1 MRRNS
6 KMAMRK
12 VFYGPDGIM
21 LKYILRM
28 YDKESLLNY
37 ARDLEIKRTSGLKK
51 DELAEKIAN
60 ELLMPTVM
68 RRRIAVL
75 SPECRILLERAM
87 REAFIP
93 TPEEMDDALCLH
105 ESDYAFLNKREQL
118 DVPVDVKIAY
128 EKINTP
134 EFRKYARKMSWL
146 SQCLN
151 FGEVFYGVFDKD
163 VLRKIY
169 NVRKGYH
176 ISEEQLEKMCSEF
189 PVDMTECHM
198 EEGQRFIVA
207 EYLAY
212 DDRYKNLLD
221 IQAGKDF
228 YIPNAQ
234 EVLDYSRNLY
244 LSQEP
249 AYQNFREF
257 LQHEIGMTYDE
268 ADAEALE
275 TWDKIQFDIDF
286 TEIVQYIIDVYEDLL
301 DGTKIEKIIQLLQ
314 EVNNNTRMRIH
325 RGHTPNEMMRKGMEE
340 DRFSQ
345 KPIVVPGSTEA
356 ANLLKSASE
365 ELKEMGV
372 CVDFDSNAV
381 IVPNNFS
388 QNNVSGQAA
397 NSIKKIYPN
406 DSCPCGS
413 GKKFKKCCGGHGKL

>member
-1 MRRNS
+1 
-6 KMAMRK
+6 MAMRK
-12 VFYGPDGIM
+12 VFYGPEGIM
-21 LKYILRM
+21 LKHILRM

-87 REAFIP
+87 REPLIP
-93 TPEEMDDALCLH
+93 TPEEMDDALFLH

-151 FGEVFYGVFDKD
+151 FGEAFYGVFDKD

-176 ISEEQLEKMCSEF
+176 ISEEQLEKMCNEF
-189 PVDMTECHM
+189 PDDMTECHM

-234 EVLDYSRNLY
+234 EVLDYARNLY

-365 ELKEMGV
+365 ELKEMGI

-413 GKKFKKCCGGHGKL
+413 GKKFKKCCGRHDKL

>member
-1 MRRNS
+1 
-6 KMAMRK
+6 MAMRK
-12 VFYGPDGIM
+12 VFYGPEGIM
-21 LKYILRM
+21 LKHILRM

-87 REAFIP
+87 REPLIP
-93 TPEEMDDALCLH
+93 TPEEMDDALFLH

-151 FGEVFYGVFDKD
+151 FGEAFYGVFDKD

-176 ISEEQLEKMCSEF
+176 ISEEELEKLCNEF
-189 PVDMTECHM
+189 PDDMTECHM

-212 DDRYKNLLD
+212 GDRYKDLLD

-234 EVLDYSRNLY
+234 EVLDYARNLY

-356 ANLLKSASE
+356 ASLLKSASE

>member
-1 MRRNS
+1 
-6 KMAMRK
+6 MAMRK

-93 TPEEMDDALCLH
+93 TPEEMDDALFLH

-151 FGEVFYGVFDKD
+151 FGEAFYGVFDKD

-189 PVDMTECHM
+189 PDDMTECHM

-234 EVLDYSRNLY
+234 EVLDYARNLY

-257 LQHEIGMTYDE
+257 LQHEIGMPYDE

-275 TWDKIQFDIDF
+275 IWDKIQFDIDF

-381 IVPNNFS
+381 IIPNNSS

-406 DSCPCGS
+406 DPCPCGS
-413 GKKFKKCCGGHGKL
+413 GKKLKKCCGGHGKL

>member
-1 MRRNS
+1 
-6 KMAMRK
+6 MAMRK
-12 VFYGPDGIM
+12 VFYGSEGIM
-21 LKYILRM
+21 LKHILRM

-87 REAFIP
+87 REPLIP
-93 TPEEMDDALCLH
+93 TPEEMDDALFLH

-151 FGEVFYGVFDKD
+151 FGEAFYGVFDKD

-176 ISEEQLEKMCSEF
+176 ISEEQLEKMCNEF
-189 PVDMTECHM
+189 PDDMTECHM

-212 DDRYKNLLD
+212 RDRYKDLLD

-234 EVLDYSRNLY
+234 EVLDYARNLY

-301 DGTKIEKIIQLLQ
+301 DDTKIEEIIQLLQ
-314 EVNNNTRMRIH
+314 ELNNNTRMQIH

-340 DRFSQ
+340 GRFSQ
-345 KPIVVPGSTEA
+345 RPIVVPGSTET

-365 ELKEMGV
+365 ELKEMGI
-372 CVDFDSNAV
+372 CVDFDSNAA
-381 IVPNNFS
+381 IVPNNSS
-388 QNNVSGQAA
+388 QNNVSGQVA
-397 NSIKKIYPN
+397 NSFKKIYPN
-406 DSCPCGS
+406 DPCPCGS
-413 GKKFKKCCGGHGKL
+413 GKKFKKCCGRHDKL

>member
-1 MRRNS
+1 
-6 KMAMRK
+6 MAMRK
-12 VFYGPDGIM
+12 VFYGPEGIM
-21 LKYILRM
+21 LRHVLRM

-37 ARDLEIKRTSGLKK
+37 ARDLEIRRTSRLKK
-51 DELAEKIAN
+51 DELADKIAN

-87 REAFIP
+87 REPFIP

-118 DVPVDVKIAY
+118 DVPIDVKIAY
-128 EKINTP
+128 EKLNTP

-146 SQCLN
+146 SQCLD
-151 FGEVFYGVFDKD
+151 FGEAFYGVFDKD
-163 VLRKIY
+163 VLRKVF
-169 NVRKGYH
+169 NVRKGFH
-176 ISEEQLEKMCSEF
+176 ISEEELEKLCNEF
-189 PVDMTECHM
+189 PDDMTECHM

-212 DDRYKNLLD
+212 SDRYKDLLD

-228 YIPNAQ
+228 YIPNEQ
-234 EVLDYSRNLY
+234 EVRDYARNLY
-244 LSQEP
+244 LSQKP

-275 TWDKIQFDIDF
+275 IWDKIQFDIDF

>member
-1 MRRNS
+1 
-6 KMAMRK
+6 MAMRK
-12 VFYGPDGIM
+12 VFYGPEGIM
-21 LKYILRM
+21 LKHILRM

-87 REAFIP
+87 REPFIP

-134 EFRKYARKMSWL
+134 EFRKYASKMSWL

-234 EVLDYSRNLY
+234 EVLDYARNLY

-257 LQHEIGMTYDE
+257 LQHEIGMPYDE

-275 TWDKIQFDIDF
+275 IWDKIQFDIDF

-340 DRFSQ
+340 GRFSQ

-381 IVPNNFS
+381 IVPNNSS
-388 QNNVSGQAA
+388 QNNVFGQVD
-397 NSIKKIYPN
+397 NSFKKVYPN
-406 DSCPCGS
+406 DPCPCGS
-413 GKKFKKCCGGHGKL
+413 GKKFKKCCGKHGKL

>member
-1 MRRNS
+1 
-6 KMAMRK
+6 MAMRK
-12 VFYGPDGIM
+12 VFYGPEGIM
-21 LKYILRM
+21 LKHILRM

-87 REAFIP
+87 REPLIP
-93 TPEEMDDALCLH
+93 TPEEMDDALFLH

-151 FGEVFYGVFDKD
+151 FGEAFYGVFDKD

-189 PVDMTECHM
+189 PDDMTECHM
-198 EEGQRFIVA
+198 EGGQRFIVA

-257 LQHEIGMTYDE
+257 LQHEIGMTFDE
-268 ADAEALE
+268 ANAEAME

-314 EVNNNTRMRIH
+314 ELNNNTRMRIH

-340 DRFSQ
+340 ERFSQ

-381 IVPNNFS
+381 IVPNNSS
-388 QNNVSGQAA
+388 QNNVFGQVA
-397 NSIKKIYPN
+397 NSFKKIYPN
-406 DSCPCGS
+406 DPCPCGS
-413 GKKFKKCCGGHGKL
+413 GKKFKKCCGKHGKL

>member
-1 MRRNS
+1 
-6 KMAMRK
+6 MAMRK
-12 VFYGPDGIM
+12 VFYGPEGIM
-21 LKYILRM
+21 LKHILRM

-87 REAFIP
+87 REPFIP

-151 FGEVFYGVFDKD
+151 FGEAFYGVFDKD

-176 ISEEQLEKMCSEF
+176 ISEEQLEKMCNEF
-189 PVDMTECHM
+189 PDDMTECHM

-212 DDRYKNLLD
+212 RDRYKDLLD

-234 EVLDYSRNLY
+234 EVLDYARNLY

-257 LQHEIGMTYDE
+257 LQHEIGMTYEE
-268 ADAEALE
+268 ADEEALE
-275 TWDKIQFDIDF
+275 IWDKIQFNVDF
-286 TEIVQYIIDVYEDLL
+286 SDIVQYLIDVCGDLL
-301 DGTKIEKIIQLLQ
+301 DDTKIEEMIQLLQ
-314 EVNNNTRMRIH
+314 ELNNNTRMQIH

-381 IVPNNFS
+381 IVPNNSS
-388 QNNVSGQAA
+388 QNNVSGQVD
-397 NSIKKIYPN
+397 NSFKKIYPN
-406 DSCPCGS
+406 DPCPCGS

>member
-1 MRRNS
+1 
-6 KMAMRK
+6 MRK
-12 VFYGPDGIM
+12 VFYGPEGIM
-21 LKYILRM
+21 LKHILRM

-87 REAFIP
+87 REPLIP
-93 TPEEMDDALCLH
+93 TPEEMDDALFLH

-151 FGEVFYGVFDKD
+151 FGEAFYGVFDKD

-257 LQHEIGMTYDE
+257 LQHEIGMTFDE
-268 ADAEALE
+268 ANAEAME
-275 TWDKIQFDIDF
+275 IWDKIQFDIDF
-286 TEIVQYIIDVYEDLL
+286 TEIVQYFIDVYEDLL
-301 DGTKIEKIIQLLQ
+301 DDIKIEEIIPLLQ
-314 EVNNNTRMRIH
+314 ELNNSTRMQIH

-340 DRFSQ
+340 GRFSQ
-345 KPIVVPGSTEA
+345 RPTVVPGSAEA
-356 ANLLKSASE
+356 ASLLKSASE

-381 IVPNNFS
+381 IVPNNSS
-388 QNNVSGQAA
+388 QNNVFGQVD
-397 NSIKKIYPN
+397 NSFKKIYPN
-406 DSCPCGS
+406 DPCPCGS
-413 GKKFKKCCGGHGKL
+413 GKKFKKCCGKHGKL

>member
-1 MRRNS
+1 
-6 KMAMRK
+6 MAMRK
-12 VFYGPDGIM
+12 VFYGPEGIM
-21 LKYILRM
+21 LRHVLRM

-37 ARDLEIKRTSGLKK
+37 ARDLEIRRTSGLKK
-51 DELAEKIAN
+51 DELADKIAN

-87 REAFIP
+87 REPFIP

-151 FGEVFYGVFDKD
+151 FGEAFYGVFDKD

-176 ISEEQLEKMCSEF
+176 ISEEQLEKMCNEF

-234 EVLDYSRNLY
+234 EVLDYARNLY

-275 TWDKIQFDIDF
+275 IWDKIQFDIDF

-301 DGTKIEKIIQLLQ
+301 DDTKIEEIIQLLQ
-314 EVNNNTRMRIH
+314 ELNNNTRMQIH

-340 DRFSQ
+340 SCFSQ
-345 KPIVVPGSTEA
+345 RPIVVPGSTET

-365 ELKEMGV
+365 ELKEMGI
-372 CVDFDSNAV
+372 CVDFESNAA
-381 IVPNNFS
+381 IISNNSS
-388 QNNVSGQAA
+388 QNNVSGQVD
-397 NSIKKIYPN
+397 NSYKKIYPN
-406 DSCPCGS
+406 APCPCGS
-413 GKKFKKCCGGHGKL
+413 GRKFKKCCGRYDKL

>member
-1 MRRNS
+1 
-6 KMAMRK
+6 MAMRK

-37 ARDLEIKRTSGLKK
+37 ARDLEIRRTSGLKK
-51 DELAEKIAN
+51 DELADKIAN

-87 REAFIP
+87 REPFIP

-169 NVRKGYH
+169 NARKGYH
-176 ISEEQLEKMCSEF
+176 ISEEELEKLCNEF
-189 PVDMTECHM
+189 PDDMTECHM

-234 EVLDYSRNLY
+234 EVLDYARNLY

-286 TEIVQYIIDVYEDLL
+286 TEIVQYFIDVYEDLL

-340 DRFSQ
+340 DRLSQ

>member
-1 MRRNS
+1 
-6 KMAMRK
+6 MAMRK
-12 VFYGPDGIM
+12 VFYGPEGIM
-21 LKYILRM
+21 LKHILRM

-87 REAFIP
+87 REPLIP

-118 DVPVDVKIAY
+118 DVPIDVKIAY
-128 EKINTP
+128 EKLNTP

-176 ISEEQLEKMCSEF
+176 ISEEQLEKMCNEF
-189 PVDMTECHM
+189 PDDMTECHM

-212 DDRYKNLLD
+212 RDRYKDLLD

-234 EVLDYSRNLY
+234 EVLDYARNLY
-244 LSQEP
+244 LSQKP

-314 EVNNNTRMRIH
+314 EVNNNTRMQIH

-340 DRFSQ
+340 GRFSQ
-345 KPIVVPGSTEA
+345 RPTVVPGSAEA
-356 ANLLKSASE
+356 ASLLKSASE

-381 IVPNNFS
+381 IVPNNSS
-388 QNNVSGQAA
+388 QNNVFGQVD
-397 NSIKKIYPN
+397 NSFKKVYPN
-406 DSCPCGS
+406 DPCPCGS

>member
-1 MRRNS
+1 
-6 KMAMRK
+6 MAMRK

-151 FGEVFYGVFDKD
+151 FGEAFYGVFDKD

-176 ISEEQLEKMCSEF
+176 ISEEQLEKMCNEF
-189 PVDMTECHM
+189 PDDMTECHM

-212 DDRYKNLLD
+212 RDRYKDLLD

-234 EVLDYSRNLY
+234 EVLDYARNLY

-275 TWDKIQFDIDF
+275 IWDKIQFDIDF

-301 DGTKIEKIIQLLQ
+301 DDTKIEEIIQLLQ
-314 EVNNNTRMRIH
+314 EVNNNTRMQIH

-340 DRFSQ
+340 GRFSQ
-345 KPIVVPGSTEA
+345 RTTVVPGSAEA
-356 ANLLKSASE
+356 ASLLKSASE

>member
-1 MRRNS
+1 
-6 KMAMRK
+6 MAMRK
-12 VFYGPDGIM
+12 VFYGPEGIM
-21 LKYILRM
+21 LKHILRM

-87 REAFIP
+87 REPLIP
-93 TPEEMDDALCLH
+93 TPEEMDDALFLH

-134 EFRKYARKMSWL
+134 EFGKYARKMSWL

-151 FGEVFYGVFDKD
+151 FGEAFYGVFDKD

-189 PVDMTECHM
+189 PDDMTECHM
-198 EEGQRFIVA
+198 EEGRRFIVA

-268 ADAEALE
+268 ANAEALE
-275 TWDKIQFDIDF
+275 IWDKIQFDIDF
-286 TEIVQYIIDVYEDLL
+286 TEIVQYFIDVYEDLL
-301 DGTKIEKIIQLLQ
+301 DDIKIEEIIPLLQ
-314 EVNNNTRMRIH
+314 ELNNSTRMQIH

-340 DRFSQ
+340 GRFSQ
-345 KPIVVPGSTEA
+345 RPTVVPGSAEA
-356 ANLLKSASE
+356 ASLLKSASE

-381 IVPNNFS
+381 IVPNNSS
-388 QNNVSGQAA
+388 QNNVFGQVD
-397 NSIKKIYPN
+397 NSFKKIYPN
-406 DSCPCGS
+406 DPCPCGS

>member
-1 MRRNS
+1 
-6 KMAMRK
+6 MAMRK
-12 VFYGPDGIM
+12 VFYGPEGIM
-21 LKYILRM
+21 LRHVLRM

-37 ARDLEIKRTSGLKK
+37 ARDLEIRRTSGLKK
-51 DELAEKIAN
+51 DELADKIAN

-87 REAFIP
+87 REPFIP

-118 DVPVDVKIAY
+118 DVPIDVKIAY
-128 EKINTP
+128 EKLNTP

-146 SQCLN
+146 SQCLD
-151 FGEVFYGVFDKD
+151 FGEAFYGVFDKD
-163 VLRKIY
+163 VLRKVF

-176 ISEEQLEKMCSEF
+176 ISEEELEKLCNEF
-189 PVDMTECHM
+189 PDDMTECHM

-212 DDRYKNLLD
+212 SDHYKDLLD

-228 YIPNAQ
+228 YIPNEQ
-234 EVLDYSRNLY
+234 EVLDYARNLY
-244 LSQEP
+244 LSQKPE
-249 AYQNFREF
+249 YQNFREF

-275 TWDKIQFDIDF
+275 IWDKIQFDIDF
-286 TEIVQYIIDVYEDLL
+286 TEIVRYIIDVYEDLL
-301 DGTKIEKIIQLLQ
+301 DDTKIEEIIQLLQ
-314 EVNNNTRMRIH
+314 ELNNNTRMQIH

-340 DRFSQ
+340 SCFSQ
-345 KPIVVPGSTEA
+345 RPIVVPGSTET

-365 ELKEMGV
+365 ELKEMGI
-372 CVDFDSNAV
+372 CVDFESNAA
-381 IVPNNFS
+381 IISNNSS
-388 QNNVSGQAA
+388 QNNVSGQVD
-397 NSIKKIYPN
+397 NSYKKIYPN
-406 DSCPCGS
+406 APCPCGS
-413 GKKFKKCCGGHGKL
+413 GRKFKKCCGRYDKL

>member
-1 MRRNS
+1 
-6 KMAMRK
+6 MAMRK
-12 VFYGPDGIM
+12 VFYGPEGIM
-21 LKYILRM
+21 LKHILRM

-87 REAFIP
+87 REPLIP
-93 TPEEMDDALCLH
+93 TPEEMDDALFLH

-151 FGEVFYGVFDKD
+151 FGEAFYGVFDKD

-176 ISEEQLEKMCSEF
+176 ISEEQLEKMCNEF
-189 PVDMTECHM
+189 PDDMTECHM

-234 EVLDYSRNLY
+234 EVLDYARNLY

-275 TWDKIQFDIDF
+275 IWDKIQFDIDF

-301 DGTKIEKIIQLLQ
+301 DDTKIEEIIQLLQ
-314 EVNNNTRMRIH
+314 EVNNNTRMQIH

-340 DRFSQ
+340 GRFSQ
-345 KPIVVPGSTEA
+345 RPTVVPGSAEA
-356 ANLLKSASE
+356 ASLLKSASE

-381 IVPNNFS
+381 IVPNNSS
-388 QNNVSGQAA
+388 QNNVSGQVA
-397 NSIKKIYPN
+397 NSFKKIYPN
-406 DSCPCGS
+406 DPCPCGS

>member
-1 MRRNS
+1 
-6 KMAMRK
+6 MAMRK
-12 VFYGPDGIM
+12 VFYGPEGIM
-21 LKYILRM
+21 LKHILRM

-87 REAFIP
+87 REPLIP
-93 TPEEMDDALCLH
+93 TPEEMDDALFLH

-118 DVPVDVKIAY
+118 DVPIDVKIAY
-128 EKINTP
+128 EKLNTP

-146 SQCLN
+146 SQCLD
-151 FGEVFYGVFDKD
+151 FGEAFYGVFDKD
-163 VLRKIY
+163 VLRKVF

-176 ISEEQLEKMCSEF
+176 ISEEELEKLCNEF
-189 PVDMTECHM
+189 PDDMTECHM

-212 DDRYKNLLD
+212 SDRYKDLLD

-228 YIPNAQ
+228 YIPNEQ
-234 EVLDYSRNLY
+234 EVLDYARNLY
-244 LSQEP
+244 LSQKP

-340 DRFSQ
+340 ERFSQ
-345 KPIVVPGSTEA
+345 RPIVVPGSTET

-365 ELKEMGV
+365 ELKEMGI
-372 CVDFDSNAV
+372 CVDFDSNAA
-381 IVPNNFS
+381 IVPNNSS
-388 QNNVSGQAA
+388 QNNVSGQVA
-397 NSIKKIYPN
+397 NSFKKIYPN
-406 DSCPCGS
+406 DPCSCGS
-413 GKKFKKCCGGHGKL
+413 GKKFKKCCGRHDKL

>member
-1 MRRNS
+1 
-6 KMAMRK
+6 MAMRK
-12 VFYGPDGIM
+12 VFYGPEGIM
-21 LKYILRM
+21 LKHILRM

-87 REAFIP
+87 REPFIP

-176 ISEEQLEKMCSEF
+176 ISEEQLEKMCNEF
-189 PVDMTECHM
+189 PDDMTECHM

-212 DDRYKNLLD
+212 RDRYKDLLD

-234 EVLDYSRNLY
+234 EVLDYARNLY

>member
-1 MRRNS
+1 
-6 KMAMRK
+6 MAMRK

-21 LKYILRM
+21 LKHILRM

-151 FGEVFYGVFDKD
+151 FGEAFYGVFDKD

-176 ISEEQLEKMCSEF
+176 ISEEQLEKMCNEF
-189 PVDMTECHM
+189 PDDMTECHM

-234 EVLDYSRNLY
+234 EVLDYARNLY

-301 DGTKIEKIIQLLQ
+301 DDTKIEEIIQLLQ

-340 DRFSQ
+340 GRFSQ
-345 KPIVVPGSTEA
+345 RTTVVPGSAEA
-356 ANLLKSASE
+356 ASLLKSASE

-406 DSCPCGS
+406 DLCPCGS

>member
-1 MRRNS
+1 
-6 KMAMRK
+6 MAMRK
-12 VFYGPDGIM
+12 VFYGPEGIM
-21 LKYILRM
+21 LRHVLRM

-37 ARDLEIKRTSGLKK
+37 ARDLEIRRTSRLKK
-51 DELAEKIAN
+51 DELADKIAN

-87 REAFIP
+87 REPFIP

-118 DVPVDVKIAY
+118 DVPIDVKIAY
-128 EKINTP
+128 EKLNTP

-146 SQCLN
+146 SQCLD
-151 FGEVFYGVFDKD
+151 FGEAFYGVFDKD
-163 VLRKIY
+163 VLRKVF

-176 ISEEQLEKMCSEF
+176 ISEEELEKLCNEF
-189 PVDMTECHM
+189 PDDMTECHM

-212 DDRYKNLLD
+212 SDQYKNLLD

-234 EVLDYSRNLY
+234 EVLDYARNLY

-301 DGTKIEKIIQLLQ
+301 DDTKIEEIIQLLQ

-340 DRFSQ
+340 ERFSQ
-345 KPIVVPGSTEA
+345 RPIVVPGSTET

-365 ELKEMGV
+365 ELKEMGI
-372 CVDFDSNAV
+372 CVDFDSNAA
-381 IVPNNFS
+381 IVPNNSS
-388 QNNVSGQAA
+388 QNNVSGQVA
-397 NSIKKIYPN
+397 NSFKKIYPN
-406 DSCPCGS
+406 DPCSCGS
-413 GKKFKKCCGGHGKL
+413 GKKFKKCCGRHDKL

>member
-1 MRRNS
+1 
-6 KMAMRK
+6 MAMRK
-12 VFYGPDGIM
+12 VFYGPEGIM
-21 LKYILRM
+21 LKHILRM

-87 REAFIP
+87 REPLIP
-93 TPEEMDDALCLH
+93 TPEEMDDALFLH

-151 FGEVFYGVFDKD
+151 FGEIFYGVFDKD

-176 ISEEQLEKMCSEF
+176 ISEEELEKLCNEF
-189 PVDMTECHM
+189 PDDMTECHM

-212 DDRYKNLLD
+212 RDRYKDLLG

-275 TWDKIQFDIDF
+275 IWDKIQFDIDF

-340 DRFSQ
+340 GRFSQ
-345 KPIVVPGSTEA
+345 RPTVVPGSAEA
-356 ANLLKSASE
+356 ASLLKSASE

-381 IVPNNFS
+381 IVPNNSS
-388 QNNVSGQAA
+388 QNNVFGQVD
-397 NSIKKIYPN
+397 NSFKKIYPN
-406 DSCPCGS
+406 DPCPCGS

>member
-1 MRRNS
+1 
-6 KMAMRK
+6 MRK
-12 VFYGPDGIM
+12 VFYGSEGIM
-21 LKYILRM
+21 LKHILRM

-87 REAFIP
+87 REPLIP
-93 TPEEMDDALCLH
+93 TPEEMDDALFLH

-151 FGEVFYGVFDKD
+151 FGEAFYGVFDKD

-176 ISEEQLEKMCSEF
+176 ISEEQLEKMCNEF
-189 PVDMTECHM
+189 PDDMTECHM

-212 DDRYKNLLD
+212 RDRYKDLLD

-234 EVLDYSRNLY
+234 EVLDYARNLY

-275 TWDKIQFDIDF
+275 IWDKIQFDIDF

-301 DGTKIEKIIQLLQ
+301 DDTKIEEIIQLLQ
-314 EVNNNTRMRIH
+314 EVNNNTRMQIH

-340 DRFSQ
+340 GRFSQ
-345 KPIVVPGSTEA
+345 RTTVVPGSAEA
-356 ANLLKSASE
+356 ASLLKSASE

>member
-1 MRRNS
+1 
-6 KMAMRK
+6 MAMRK
-12 VFYGPDGIM
+12 VFYGPEGIM
-21 LKYILRM
+21 LKHILRM

-87 REAFIP
+87 REPLIP
-93 TPEEMDDALCLH
+93 TPEEMDDALFLH

-134 EFRKYARKMSWL
+134 EFGKYARKMSWL

-151 FGEVFYGVFDKD
+151 FGEAFYGVFDKD

-189 PVDMTECHM
+189 PDDMTECHM
-198 EEGQRFIVA
+198 EEGRRFIVA

-221 IQAGKDF
+221 IQAGRDF

-257 LQHEIGMTYDE
+257 LQHEIGMTFDE
-268 ADAEALE
+268 ANAEAME
-275 TWDKIQFDIDF
+275 IWDKIQFDIDF
-286 TEIVQYIIDVYEDLL
+286 TEIVQYFIDVYEDLL
-301 DGTKIEKIIQLLQ
+301 DDIKIEEIIPLLQ
-314 EVNNNTRMRIH
+314 ELNNSTRMQIH

-340 DRFSQ
+340 GRFSQ
-345 KPIVVPGSTEA
+345 RPTVVPGSAEA
-356 ANLLKSASE
+356 ASLLKSASE

-381 IVPNNFS
+381 IVPNNSS
-388 QNNVSGQAA
+388 QNNVFGQVD
-397 NSIKKIYPN
+397 NSFKKIYPN
-406 DSCPCGS
+406 DPCPCGS
-413 GKKFKKCCGGHGKL
+413 GKKFKKCCGKHGKL

>member
-1 MRRNS
+1 
-6 KMAMRK
+6 MAMRK
-12 VFYGPDGIM
+12 VFYGPEGIM
-21 LKYILRM
+21 LKHILRM

-87 REAFIP
+87 REPLIP
-93 TPEEMDDALCLH
+93 TPEEMDDALFLH

-134 EFRKYARKMSWL
+134 EFGKYARKMSWL

-151 FGEVFYGVFDKD
+151 FGEAFYGVFDKD

-189 PVDMTECHM
+189 PDDMTECHM
-198 EEGQRFIVA
+198 EEGRRFIVA

-257 LQHEIGMTYDE
+257 LQHEIGMTFDE
-268 ADAEALE
+268 ANAEAME
-275 TWDKIQFDIDF
+275 IWDKIQFDIDF
-286 TEIVQYIIDVYEDLL
+286 TEIVQYFIDVYEDLL
-301 DGTKIEKIIQLLQ
+301 DDIKIEEIIPLLQ
-314 EVNNNTRMRIH
+314 ELNNSTRMQIH

-340 DRFSQ
+340 GRFSQ
-345 KPIVVPGSTEA
+345 RTTVVPGSAEA
-356 ANLLKSASE
+356 ASLLKSASE

-413 GKKFKKCCGGHGKL
+413 GKKFKKCCGKHGKL

>member
-1 MRRNS
+1 
-6 KMAMRK
+6 MAMRK
-12 VFYGPDGIM
+12 VFYGPEGIM
-21 LKYILRM
+21 LKHILRM

-87 REAFIP
+87 REPLIP
-93 TPEEMDDALCLH
+93 TPEEMDDALFLH

-151 FGEVFYGVFDKD
+151 FGEAFYGVFDKD

-176 ISEEQLEKMCSEF
+176 ISEEQLEKMCNEF
-189 PVDMTECHM
+189 PDDMTECHM

-234 EVLDYSRNLY
+234 EVLDYARNLY

-301 DGTKIEKIIQLLQ
+301 DGTKIEEIIQLLQ
-314 EVNNNTRMRIH
+314 ELNNNTRMQIH

-340 DRFSQ
+340 DRLSQ

-381 IVPNNFS
+381 IVPNNSS
-388 QNNVSGQAA
+388 QNNVSGQVA
-397 NSIKKIYPN
+397 NSFKKIYPN
-406 DSCPCGS
+406 DPCPCGS

>member
-1 MRRNS
+1 
-6 KMAMRK
+6 MAMRK
-12 VFYGPDGIM
+12 VFYGPEGIM
-21 LKYILRM
+21 LRHVLRM

-37 ARDLEIKRTSGLKK
+37 ARDLEIRRTSGLKK
-51 DELAEKIAN
+51 DELADKIAN

-75 SPECRILLERAM
+75 SSECRILLERAM
-87 REAFIP
+87 REPFIP

-176 ISEEQLEKMCSEF
+176 ISEEQLEKLCNEF
-189 PVDMTECHM
+189 PDDMTECHM
-198 EEGQRFIVA
+198 EEGQRFIAA

-212 DDRYKNLLD
+212 RDRYKDLLD

-234 EVLDYSRNLY
+234 EVLDYARNLY

-257 LQHEIGMTYDE
+257 LQHEIRMTYDE

-275 TWDKIQFDIDF
+275 IWDKIQFDIDF

-301 DGTKIEKIIQLLQ
+301 DDTKIEEIIQLLQ

-340 DRFSQ
+340 GRFSQ
-345 KPIVVPGSTEA
+345 RPIVVPGSTET

-365 ELKEMGV
+365 ELKEMGI
-372 CVDFDSNAV
+372 CVDFDSNAA
-381 IVPNNFS
+381 IVPNNSS
-388 QNNVSGQAA
+388 QNNVSGQVA
-397 NSIKKIYPN
+397 NSFKKIYPN
-406 DSCPCGS
+406 DPCPCGS
-413 GKKFKKCCGGHGKL
+413 GKKFKKCCGGHDKL

>member
-1 MRRNS
+1 
-6 KMAMRK
+6 MAMRK
-12 VFYGPDGIM
+12 VFYGPEGIM
-21 LKYILRM
+21 LKHILRM

-87 REAFIP
+87 REPLIP
-93 TPEEMDDALCLH
+93 TPEEMDDALFLH

-151 FGEVFYGVFDKD
+151 FGEAFYGVFDKD

-176 ISEEQLEKMCSEF
+176 ISEEQLEKMCNEF
-189 PVDMTECHM
+189 PDDMTECHM

-268 ADAEALE
+268 ANAEAME
-275 TWDKIQFDIDF
+275 IWDKIQFDIDF

-413 GKKFKKCCGGHGKL
+413 GKKFKKCCGRHDKL

>member
-1 MRRNS
+1 
-6 KMAMRK
+6 MAMRK
-12 VFYGPDGIM
+12 VFYGPEGIM

-87 REAFIP
+87 REPLIP
-93 TPEEMDDALCLH
+93 TPEEMDDALFLH

-151 FGEVFYGVFDKD
+151 FGEAFYGVFDKD

-176 ISEEQLEKMCSEF
+176 ISEEQLEKMCNEF
-189 PVDMTECHM
+189 PDDMTECHM

-234 EVLDYSRNLY
+234 EVLDYARNLY

-301 DGTKIEKIIQLLQ
+301 DDTKIEEIIQLLQ
-314 EVNNNTRMRIH
+314 ELNNNTRMQIH

-340 DRFSQ
+340 GRFSQ
-345 KPIVVPGSTEA
+345 RPIVVPGSTEA

-397 NSIKKIYPN
+397 NSFKKIYPN
-406 DSCPCGS
+406 DPCPCGS
-413 GKKFKKCCGGHGKL
+413 GKKFKKCCGRHDKL

>member
-1 MRRNS
+1 
-6 KMAMRK
+6 MAMRK
-12 VFYGPDGIM
+12 VFYGPEGIM
-21 LKYILRM
+21 LKHILRM

-87 REAFIP
+87 REPLIP

-234 EVLDYSRNLY
+234 EVLDYARNLY

-275 TWDKIQFDIDF
+275 IWDKIQFDIDF

-345 KPIVVPGSTEA
+345 KPIVVPVSTEA

-365 ELKEMGV
+365 ELKEMGI

-413 GKKFKKCCGGHGKL
+413 GKKFKKCCGGHDKL

>member
-1 MRRNS
+1 
-6 KMAMRK
+6 MRK
-12 VFYGPDGIM
+12 VFYGPEGIM
-21 LKYILRM
+21 LKHILRM

-87 REAFIP
+87 REPLIP
-93 TPEEMDDALCLH
+93 TPEEMDDALFLH

-151 FGEVFYGVFDKD
+151 FGEAFYGVFDKD

-234 EVLDYSRNLY
+234 EVLDYARNLY

-257 LQHEIGMTYDE
+257 LQHEIGMPYDE

-275 TWDKIQFDIDF
+275 IWDKIQFDIDF

-340 DRFSQ
+340 GRFSQ
-345 KPIVVPGSTEA
+345 KPIVVPGSTET

-365 ELKEMGV
+365 ELKEMGI
-372 CVDFDSNAV
+372 CVDFDSNAA
-381 IVPNNFS
+381 IVPNNSS
-388 QNNVSGQAA
+388 QNNVSGQVA
-397 NSIKKIYPN
+397 NSFKKIYPN
-406 DSCPCGS
+406 DPCPCGS
-413 GKKFKKCCGGHGKL
+413 GKKFKKCCGGHDKL